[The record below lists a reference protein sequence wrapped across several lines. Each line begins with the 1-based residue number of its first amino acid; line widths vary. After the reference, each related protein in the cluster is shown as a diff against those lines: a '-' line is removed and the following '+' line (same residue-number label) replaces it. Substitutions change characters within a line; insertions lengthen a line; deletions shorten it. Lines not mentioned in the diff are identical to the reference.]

1 MAGFKKRS
9 YQNLRE
15 FMQDLGF
22 ILKNQKRIR
31 TIFKGKDFSPA
42 FRERMMLA
50 VTHVNNC
57 RYCASFHTKAAM
69 AEDISREEVN
79 AFLNGRFDDCPQAE
93 LTGVLYAEHWAE
105 SMGKP
110 DAEIRDKLISEYGQ
124 EKADDI
130 DLVLGVI
137 KTGNCT
143 MNSIESLLHK
153 ISFGRWGT

>member
-1 MAGFKKRS
+1 MDKFRKRT
-9 YQNLRE
+9 YQGLGEFWHDLR
-15 FMQDLGF
+15 F
-22 ILKNQKRIR
+22 ILRNQKRIR
-31 TIFKGKDFSPA
+31 EIFNGKPLSPA

-69 AEDISREEVN
+69 AEDISREEIN
-79 AFLNGRFDDCPQAE
+79 AFLAGRFDDCPQEE

-105 SMGKP
+105 TLGKP
-110 DAEIRDKLISEYGQ
+110 DKEIRDKMIGEYGQ

-137 KTGNCT
+137 KTGNYT
-143 MNSIESLLHK
+143 MNSIESLLHR
-153 ISFGRWGT
+153 ISFGRWG